1 MRDESN
7 KAMFSMIVMNPTLG
21 LGRTPSFSGG
31 LRSLSMK
38 HVGIGRPLRALVALL
53 ALATCALGNPTHA
66 QSCNPAVVNYIIRDE
81 SGKVLSEAELK
92 SVYEQLPESIG
103 DAHTYPGEVSFAD
116 DGKSF
121 YRPES
126 LDWKRGKKVPSL
138 EFANAGTCT
147 MHLTEATLTYRH
159 KRMRLIFN
167 IDITRTQHDR
177 RPVIDSLP
185 FQEGTFELDLSG
197 WSHDGDKLIPA
208 ERWKKVRDKA

>member
-1 MRDESN
+1 M
-7 KAMFSMIVMNPTLG
+7 
-21 LGRTPSFSGG
+21 
-31 LRSLSMK
+31 
-38 HVGIGRPLRALVALL
+38 
-53 ALATCALGNPTHA
+53 
-66 QSCNPAVVNYIIRDE
+66 
-81 SGKVLSEAELK
+81 
-92 SVYEQLPESIG
+92 
-103 DAHTYPGEVSFAD
+103 
-116 DGKSF
+116 
-121 YRPES
+121 
-126 LDWKRGKKVPSL
+126 